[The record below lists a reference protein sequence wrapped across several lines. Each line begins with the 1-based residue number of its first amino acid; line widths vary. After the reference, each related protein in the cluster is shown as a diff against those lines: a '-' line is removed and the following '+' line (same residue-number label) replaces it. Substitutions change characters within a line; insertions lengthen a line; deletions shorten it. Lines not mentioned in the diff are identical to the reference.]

1 MRPWLLPLVVF
12 ALACGAFWSSV
23 DGDFVALD
31 DDRNFVHNAG
41 FRGLGADQLAWMF
54 STGHMGHYQ
63 PLSWVTY
70 GFDHARSGLDP
81 RAFHRTSVW
90 LHGLMALA
98 VYLLARVLF
107 GRTLPSLPGA
117 LRSLAAAL
125 AAVLFAVHPLR
136 AESVAWITGR
146 NDIVAG
152 LGFVLAVTAWLRRDP
167 ATALHQPR
175 PLRVVAAA
183 GLALAALALGLLS
196 VQPDGDALRWASLGP
211 AGLALAVAALAGSVL
226 LMPRALGCRDTRW
239 YALTCLA
246 MGLSL
251 LGKAYALVL
260 PAVLL
265 TLDVWPLRRGT
276 ARTLGWLL
284 VEKLPFAVLSAGA
297 GALAVWA
304 KSTAVDSMSSLSSHA
319 LPERL
324 LQACFGLMFYVRKT
338 LVPTHLSPMVDLP
351 ATLSVSEPR
360 FLLSAVAVLALTLV
374 LWRLRRRAP
383 GALATWVVYG
393 IVLAPMLGLTQVG
406 AQLVADRYS
415 YVASIPLALL
425 AAGGWALWMDRRA
438 DDRTTARAIAI
449 ALLLASGVATWQQA
463 AAWRSSE
470 TIFLRGIEATGSPR
484 LMTNL
489 AIAHLD
495 QALLDPQHAREH
507 RERALEISEHALMVA
522 RTRDLLAPEM
532 LLHRGTI
539 LMNLGRNED
548 ARQQLEEFLAL
559 EPDHVQGLINH
570 GLTLERL
577 GDFEAALEPLG
588 RAVRRAPE
596 AESAWRYLGLAWEG
610 VGRPDDAREA
620 YRRALQLAPGQPMA
634 MDRLRELEGR

>member
-1 MRPWLLPLVVF
+1 
-12 ALACGAFWSSV
+12 
-23 DGDFVALD
+23 
-31 DDRNFVHNAG
+31 
-41 FRGLGADQLAWMF
+41 
-54 STGHMGHYQ
+54 
-63 PLSWVTY
+63 
-70 GFDHARSGLDP
+70 
-81 RAFHRTSVW
+81 
-90 LHGLMALA
+90 
-98 VYLLARVLF
+98 
-107 GRTLPSLPGA
+107 
-117 LRSLAAAL
+117 
-125 AAVLFAVHPLR
+125 
-136 AESVAWITGR
+136 
-146 NDIVAG
+146 
-152 LGFVLAVTAWLRRDP
+152 
-167 ATALHQPR
+167 
-175 PLRVVAAA
+175 
-183 GLALAALALGLLS
+183 
-196 VQPDGDALRWASLGP
+196 
-211 AGLALAVAALAGSVL
+211 
-226 LMPRALGCRDTRW
+226 
-239 YALTCLA
+239 
-246 MGLSL
+246 
-251 LGKAYALVL
+251 
-260 PAVLL
+260 
-265 TLDVWPLRRGT
+265 
-276 ARTLGWLL
+276 
-284 VEKLPFAVLSAGA
+284 
-297 GALAVWA
+297 
-304 KSTAVDSMSSLSSHA
+304 
-319 LPERL
+319 
-324 LQACFGLMFYVRKT
+324 MFYVRKT